1 VTQALAEQAAVLE
14 THIGLVLLYGDRA
27 YKLKK
32 PVRTAFCDFSTPQ
45 RRRDALARELE
56 LNRRLAADVYLGV
69 SEIGPLHEPGTP
81 PPAAA
86 GEPLLVMRRM
96 PAARRLSTMVR
107 DGAPV
112 GPALRRLARLVAVF
126 HAGARRSAAISADG
140 DAPALTRRW
149 SDNLVELEPFRDRLL
164 DAGTLDELTRLAMR
178 FLAGR
183 GPLFARRVADGHV
196 VDGHGD
202 LLADDV
208 YCLDD
213 GPRVLDCL
221 EFDDRL
227 RHVDVLD
234 DVAFLAMDL
243 ERLGRADLATLLLDA
258 YAGFSADPAPAS
270 LVHHYVAYRAVVR
283 LKVACLRHDQGD
295 PQAGR
300 DARLLAPVAL
310 RHLREGAVR
319 LVLVGGLPGTGKS
332 TIAGRLADR
341 FGATLLSTDGLRAQV
356 PGDPGAAGD
365 RGPSGFRRGRYTR
378 ERVHRTYE
386 ALRERAGLL
395 LARGESVV
403 LDASWTDAA
412 ERDAA
417 ARLAEEHVADLVALR
432 CTVAPAVA
440 AARIVDRRAGS
451 TPSEAASASAAS
463 AASAS
468 AASAAS
474 ASAASE
480 ATPEIAAAM
489 AAAEDPWPE
498 AIPVDTG
505 LPVERSLEQAV
516 SAWHRAVRGR
526 AAVARAAG

>member
-1 VTQALAEQAAVLE
+1 MTHALAERAAVLE
-14 THIGLVLLYGDRA
+14 THIGLVLLHGDRA
-27 YKLKK
+27 YKIKK
-32 PVRTAFCDFSTPQ
+32 SVRTPYCDFSTRE
-45 RRRDALARELE
+45 RRHDALVRELE
-56 LNRRLAADVYLGV
+56 LNRRLAPDVYLGL
-69 SEIGPLHEPGTP
+69 SEIGPVHEPGTAVP
-81 PPAAA
+81 TAA

-96 PAARRLSTMVR
+96 PAARRLSTLVR

-112 GPALRRLARLVAVF
+112 GAALRRLARLVAVF

-149 SDNLVELEPFRDRLL
+149 SDNLAELEPFRGRLL
-164 DAGTLDELTRLAMR
+164 DPATLDELARLAMG

-183 GPLFARRVADGHV
+183 GPLFAGRAADGHV

-202 LLADDV
+202 LLADDI

-258 YAGFSADPAPAS
+258 YAGFSGDPAPAS

-295 PQAGR
+295 PQAAGE
-300 DARLLAPVAL
+300 ARLLALVAL

-332 TIAGRLADR
+332 TLAGRLADR
-341 FGATLLSTDGLRAQV
+341 FGATLLATDALRAQMPE
-356 PGDPGAAGD
+356 PGPPHGDDGSPPAA
-365 RGPSGFRRGRYTR
+365 RSPRPEPARFREGRYTPQ
-378 ERVHRTYE
+378 RVHRTYE
-386 ALRERAGLL
+386 ALRERAALL

-403 LDASWTDAA
+403 LDASWTDAG
-412 ERDAA
+412 ERAAA
-417 ARLAEEHVADLVALR
+417 ARLAEEHGADLVELR
-432 CTVAPAVA
+432 CTAAPAVA
-440 AARIVDRRAGS
+440 ATRILSRGP
-451 TPSEAASASAAS
+451 TPSEA
-463 AASAS
+463 
-468 AASAAS
+468 
-474 ASAASE
+474 
-480 ATPEIAAAM
+480 TPAIAAAM
-489 AAAEDPWPE
+489 AAAEDPWPR
-498 AIPVDTG
+498 ATPIDTEQ
-505 LPVERSLEQAV
+505 PVERSVEQAV
-516 SAWHRAVRGR
+516 SAWHRAVRV
-526 AAVARAAG
+526 AAAARAAG

>member
-1 VTQALAEQAAVLE
+1 MTQSLAEQAAVLE

-56 LNRRLAADVYLGV
+56 LNRRLAPDVYLGV
-69 SEIGPLHEPGTP
+69 SEIGPLHEPGM
-81 PPAAA
+81 PAPAEA

-112 GPALRRLARLVAVF
+112 GPALRRLARRVAVF

-140 DAPALTRRW
+140 DAPALMRRW
-149 SDNLVELEPFRDRLL
+149 SDNLAELEPFRDRLL
-164 DAGTLDELTRLAMR
+164 DTGTLDELARLVMR
-178 FLAGR
+178 FLAAR

-202 LLADDV
+202 LLADDI

-258 YAGFSADPAPAS
+258 YAGFSADPAPSS

-295 PQAGR
+295 PHAAEQ
-300 DARLLAPVAL
+300 ARLLALVAL

-332 TIAGRLADR
+332 TIAGGLADR
-341 FGATLLSTDGLRAQV
+341 FGATLLSTDALRAQV
-356 PGDPGAAGD
+356 PGDPTAAD
-365 RGPSGFRRGRYTR
+365 GPAPATGFRRGRYTP

-432 CTVAPAVA
+432 CTAAPAVA
-440 AARIVDRRAGS
+440 AARIVDRVAGS
-451 TPSEAASASAAS
+451 TP
-463 AASAS
+463 
-468 AASAAS
+468 
-474 ASAASE
+474 SE

-498 AIPVDTG
+498 AIPVDTE
-505 LPVERSLEQAV
+505 LPVERSLEQAG
-516 SAWHRAVRGR
+516 SAWHRAGR
-526 AAVARAAG
+526 AAVAVARAAG